1 MITFSCVNSHKIT
14 KCSFDV
20 RCWCRPV
27 QNTTFLAAN
36 CTGLKLQ
43 SVPKFTNN
51 IQVIDLSYNL
61 IQHLHDSH
69 FIHNYDLKI
78 LLLSHNKL
86 TYLSKESFS
95 GLTNVRNLTLDN
107 NDISV
112 VAEDAFQYVKQ
123 LRHLDLKNN
132 SITPRNLNLS
142 FLSLLHTLKI
152 DFIENIS
159 SSLLKGLTHLQNL
172 DISGLSGRCKIKT
185 LTSET
190 FKYVP
195 ALEYVDISSCQIN
208 HINPGTFTFM
218 SNLSYLDVSFNTCL
232 KFQGVENITY
242 DLPHTSIKTL
252 KFNKVH
258 KKFVMNTRLPRSM
271 MKNLANTKLTEL
283 HLDSNRVQQIENG
296 AIGSFPLTIRK
307 IYCSDNEFSYG
318 EYLFEI
324 VVLPIEFFNV
334 SLLFSTHIPDNKTEE
349 ECEEPDYFQQSIT
362 PITNS
367 KLYVPP
373 NPFPVPVNLTTV
385 IYKQCQ
391 LRAEIAEFN
400 VTENNL
406 EYIDLSYNLFISWM
420 GPMLFFTRLHYL
432 DLSNNLCSNVS
443 KVFFKSTP
451 NLQTL
456 NIQNNLL
463 GFVLPDDVDGEIL
476 QHVKLL
482 QEINLADNRIPNLH
496 THFFKYQTKLIR
508 LFIGGNMLDDIT
520 FHINHMTQLSYL
532 ELSNN
537 RISSLNITAREQL
550 ESIFKTSNNLTI
562 DLSGNPLKC
571 TCDTIDF
578 IKWMSTTRI
587 KFQKLSSYYCKLSNG
602 KKQQL
607 NDPNMVYRILT
618 KQCSSYT
625 TLIIGVVAALLL
637 FISILI
643 SGLVYRY
650 RWNLRYIY
658 YMAKNKYQ
666 GQTTVTQSDERTY
679 KYDAFISYEDKDR
692 FFVHENLLKI
702 LEEESGFKLCLHK
715 RDFLAGIDIAENI
728 TSAIH
733 NSRKVIVIMTHN
745 YLDSYWCMFEYNM
758 SRVESIYSRNKENIL
773 YLVFLE
779 QISAKDL
786 PLIILE
792 LVQNQS
798 YIEYPND
805 EYGNTVFWDKLRDL
819 IATK

>member
-1 MITFSCVNSHKIT
+1 MITLLCVNSHKIT

-27 QNTTFLAAN
+27 QNTTYLAAN
-36 CTGLKLQ
+36 CKGLKLQ
-43 SVPKFTNN
+43 SIPTFPNN
-51 IQVIDLSYNL
+51 IQVIDLSDNL
-61 IQHLHDSH
+61 IQQIQDSH
-69 FIHNYDLKI
+69 FIHNYDLKV

-86 TYLSKESFS
+86 TYLSKESFD
-95 GLTNVRNLTLDN
+95 GLTNVRNLTIDN
-107 NDISV
+107 NNISV
-112 VAEDAFQYVKQ
+112 VTEDAFHSVKQ

-132 SITPRNLNLS
+132 IITSRNLNLTS
-142 FLSLLHTLKI
+142 LSLLHTLKI
-152 DFIENIS
+152 DFMENVS
-159 SSLLKGLTHLQNL
+159 SSLLKGLTHLNIL
-172 DISGLSGRCKIKT
+172 DISGLSGKCKVKT

-208 HINPGTFTFM
+208 HIYPGTFKFM

-232 KFQGVENITY
+232 RFQGVVNLTF
-242 DLPHTSIKTL
+242 DLPYTSIKIL

-258 KKFVMNTRLPRSM
+258 KTFAMNTKFPLSLA
-271 MKNLANTKLTEL
+271 KNLANTSLTEL
-283 HLDSNRVQQIENG
+283 HLDSNRIQQAEIGVIENL
-296 AIGSFPLTIRK
+296 PRTIRHLSL
-307 IYCSDNEFSYG
+307 SDNEFSYG
-318 EYLFEI
+318 EYLLETTS
-324 VVLPIEFFNV
+324 LSTEFINV
-334 SLLFSTHIPDNKTEE
+334 SLLFSTHSPHNEKIE
-349 ECEEPDYFQQSIT
+349 ECDEPEYCQQTIT
-362 PITNS
+362 TITNS
-367 KLYVPP
+367 KLYFHQQIF
-373 NPFPVPVNLTTV
+373 PFPFKLKTA
-385 IYKQCQ
+385 IYRQCQ
-391 LRAEIAEFN
+391 LRFEIPEFI
-400 VTENNL
+400 VTENSL
-406 EYIDLSYNLFISWM
+406 EYLDLSFNLFISWI
-420 GPMLFFTRLHYL
+420 GPMLYFKKLHYL

-443 KVFFKSTP
+443 KVFFKSVP

-482 QEINLADNRIPNLH
+482 QDINLAENRIPSLH
-496 THFFKYQTKLIR
+496 TDFFKYQTKLIR

-520 FHINHMTQLSYL
+520 FRISHMTQLSYL

-537 RISSLNITAREQL
+537 RISSLGSKARDQL

-562 DLSGNPLKC
+562 DLSGNLLKC
-571 TCDTIDF
+571 TCETIDF

-587 KFQKLSSYYCKLSNG
+587 KYQKLSSYYCKLSNG
-602 KKQQL
+602 NKQPL

-625 TLIIGVVAALLL
+625 TLIIGIVAALLL
-637 FISILI
+637 FTSILT

-650 RWNLRYIY
+650 RWNLRYMY

-666 GQTTVTQSDERTY
+666 RQTTVTRSEEWAYT
-679 KYDAFISYEDKDR
+679 YDAFISYEDKDR
-692 FFVHENLLKI
+692 FFVHENLLKM

-715 RDFLAGIDIAENI
+715 RDFLPGVEIAENI

-733 NSRKVIVIMTHN
+733 NSRKVIVIMSQN

-779 QISAKDL
+779 HISAKDL

-792 LVQNQS
+792 LVQSQS

-805 EYGNTVFWDKLRDL
+805 EYGNTVFWDKLREAL
-819 IATK
+819 S